1 MLSQNHAAGD
11 FPMISIGISEVVGA
25 TILLVIAVALSLLIF
40 GYFYGYLESLGYSL
54 ANALSGSCEFS
65 IMSTAFNTT
74 GSSITSISIAL
85 YNYGNKPCD
94 ISGVYVLNESTV
106 YQIAVANNCITNP
119 LARLGPGQVLMLNY
133 SNLNIPYNTNYLV
146 KVVSCDGFTAEEG
159 LGQ

>member
-1 MLSQNHAAGD
+1 
-11 FPMISIGISEVVGA
+11 MISIGISEVVGA

-85 YNYGNKPCD
+85 YNYGSKPCGV
-94 ISGVYVLNESTV
+94 SGVYVLNESTA
-106 YQIAVANNCITNP
+106 YQIAVSSNCIVNP
-119 LARLGPGQVLMLNY
+119 LVRLDPGQVVILKY
-133 SNLNIPYNTNYLV
+133 SNLNIPYNTNYEV
-146 KVVSCDGFTAEEG
+146 KVVSCDGFAAEKG

>member
-1 MLSQNHAAGD
+1 
-11 FPMISIGISEVVGA
+11 MISIGISEVVGA

-85 YNYGNKPCD
+85 YNYGSKPCGV
-94 ISGVYVLNESTV
+94 SGVYVLNESTA
-106 YQIAVANNCITNP
+106 YQIAVSSNCIVNP
-119 LARLGPGQVLMLNY
+119 LVRLDPGRW
-133 SNLNIPYNTNYLV
+133 
-146 KVVSCDGFTAEEG
+146 
-159 LGQ
+159 